1 MSKFLLRNLKNE
13 RRRIEKELKRIDKR
27 IGRIE
32 NTEVI
37 MEGSLE
43 LKSLINID
51 KTNLVFKNKSIDF
64 GMKFNVKFEH
74 FENEITCT
82 LTTNDEKFYGVEKFV
97 GKAICAVDEEFDLS
111 TGMTLAQNRAIK
123 EVYEYMI
130 KLFT

>member
-13 RRRIEKELKRIDKR
+13 RRRIEKELKRIDKK
-27 IGRIE
+27 IDRIE

-51 KTNLVFKNKSIDF
+51 KTTLVFKNKSIDF

-74 FENEITCT
+74 FENEVTCT
-82 LTTNDEKFYGVEKFV
+82 LTTNDEKFDGVKKFV
-97 GKAICAVDEEFDLS
+97 GKAICAIDEEFDLS

-123 EVYEYMI
+123 EVYGYII
-130 KLFT
+130 KLFE